1 MFLDADVRLA
11 SDALAR
17 MAAYARSSGTDLA
30 SGIPCQVAS
39 ACWRKL
45 LIPLIHFI
53 LLGFLPIRRMRRS
66 RQPAF
71 AAGCGQLFIARAS
84 AYNCCGGHSVIRD
97 TLHDGIK
104 LPRVFR
110 TAGLKTDLFDATD
123 LAICRMY
130 RNASEVWF
138 GLAKNAG
145 EALAAPAMI
154 GPMTAILLGG
164 QVLPYLLLLLAVCSW
179 PSPWPTWQ
187 VWLSFARDRCRDVSS
202 TGRGERDIATHW
214 WEQYSIPWGFSSCW
228 PSSGLPF
235 SVT

>member
-1 MFLDADVRLA
+1 M
-11 SDALAR
+11 
-17 MAAYARSSGTDLA
+17 
-30 SGIPCQVAS
+30 
-39 ACWRKL
+39 

-53 LLGFLPIRRMRRS
+53 LLGFLPIRRMRHS

-84 AYNCCGGHSVIRD
+84 AYNRCGGHSVIRD

-187 VWLSFARDRCRDVSS
+187 VWLALLATVAAMYPRLVAVRRYGHSLVGAVLHPLGILVLLAIQWFAFFCNL
-202 TGRGERDIATHW
+202 I
-214 WEQYSIPWGFSSCW
+214 
-228 PSSGLPF
+228 GLPATWRGRLYRTPGARGRLIPARE
-235 SVT
+235 VEPTT